1 MGTPGTEVLT
11 LRSELPR
18 KLVHVGMGAFAL
30 LLRWLTPWQAML
42 MAVAALVLN
51 SFFLHAITRGAL
63 LRPEERASRF
73 SRGVVLYPVI
83 LLLTFIVFRSH
94 LELAAGVWALLAV
107 GDGMAT
113 LSGLALRGPRLPW
126 NHKKTWSGLGAFV
139 LFGTAASAWVIR
151 WVQRAGTLTLGGSLV
166 PDGLLTLGGGDVS
179 GRIGDAFLSSGT
191 VDAVGAGPIGAV
203 GAPGSLSF
211 LVIGCLVATTAA
223 ALAESLDTKAD
234 DNILVPVV
242 GGAVL
247 WVATLVDPGL
257 LVATGA
263 ATSDAGGALAA
274 PAGATGFWTAAW
286 LTGAAITVPVAVIAY
301 LVGAVDRGGAV
312 GGVLLAT
319 VLYVYAVWPGLVML
333 GGLMVIGTAVTRLGY
348 VRKEVLGVAEGRGGR
363 RGIGSV
369 VANAG
374 AGVAFAFLAV
384 ATPYSE
390 AFTIAMVAAFATSLF
405 DTTATEVG
413 QAFGRHPVLVTTWR
427 AVPEGTPG
435 GVSLVG
441 TVAGLCG
448 ATVLAGLGWAM
459 GLVAGAGAL
468 AVLFGAFC
476 GSTLESFLGAMM
488 GKGGRS
494 DHHLRN
500 LFNTVVG
507 AGVAWGL
514 VFLLTYLGG
523 PAELP

>member
-1 MGTPGTEVLT
+1 MGPPGTDAIT
-11 LRSELPR
+11 FRSEFPR

-73 SRGVVLYPVI
+73 SRGVVLYPAV
-83 LLLTFIVFRSH
+83 LLLTFIVFRSR

-126 NHKKTWSGLGAFV
+126 NHKKTWSVLGAFV
-139 LFGTAASAWVIR
+139 LFGTAASAWGIR
-151 WVQRAGTLTLGGSLV
+151 WVQRAGTWTLGESLV
-166 PDGLLTLGGGDVS
+166 PDGLLTLGGSDTS
-179 GRIGDAFLSSGT
+179 GRIGDAFLSSGM
-191 VDAVGAGPIGAV
+191 VGTAAAGV
-203 GAPGSLSF
+203 PGSLSF

-257 LVATGA
+257 LVTAGA
-263 ATSDAGGALAA
+263 ATSGAGGALAA
-274 PAGATGFWTAAW
+274 PAGATGSWATAW
-286 LTGAAITVPVAVIAY
+286 LTGAAITLPVTVIAY
-301 LVGAVDRGGAV
+301 LARAVDRGGAV
-312 GGVLLAT
+312 AGVLLAT
-319 VLYVYAVWPGLVML
+319 VLYTYAAWPGLVML
-333 GGLMVIGTAVTRLGY
+333 GGLMVIGTGVTRLGY
-348 VRKEVLGVAEGRGGR
+348 VRKAVLGVAEGRDGR

-413 QAFGRHPVLVTTWR
+413 QAFGRHPVLITTWR

-441 TVAGLCG
+441 TLAGVSG
-448 ATVLAGLGWAM
+448 AMVLAGLGWAM

-468 AVLFGAFC
+468 AVIFGAFC

-514 VFLLTYLGG
+514 VVLLM
-523 PAELP
+523 

>member
-1 MGTPGTEVLT
+1 M
-11 LRSELPR
+11 
-18 KLVHVGMGAFAL
+18 HVGMGAFAL

-42 MAVAALVLN
+42 MAAAALVLN

-73 SRGVVLYPVI
+73 SRGVVLYPAI
-83 LLLTFIVFRSH
+83 LLLTFIVFRSR
-94 LELAAGVWALLAV
+94 LELAAGVWVLLAV
-107 GDGMAT
+107 GDGMAG
-113 LSGLALRGPRLPW
+113 LSGLVLGGPRVPW
-126 NHKKTWSGLGAFV
+126 NRKKTWSGLVAFV

-151 WVQRAGTLTLGGSLV
+151 WVQRAGTWTLGGSLV

-179 GRIGDAFLSSGT
+179 GRIGDAFLSSGA
-191 VDAVGAGPIGAV
+191 VDAVGAGPMGAV

-223 ALAESLDTKAD
+223 ASAESLDTEAD

-247 WVATLVDPGL
+247 WMATLVDPGL
-257 LVATGA
+257 LVA
-263 ATSDAGGALAA
+263 
-274 PAGATGFWTAAW
+274 AGATGSWTVVW
-286 LTGAAITVPVAVIAY
+286 LTGAAITVPVTVIAY
-301 LVGAVDRGGAV
+301 LVRAVDRGGAA

-319 VLYVYAVWPGLVML
+319 VLYAYAAWPGFVML
-333 GGLMVIGTAVTRLGY
+333 GGLMVIGTGVTRLGY
-348 VRKEVLGVAEGRGGR
+348 GRKEVLGVAEGRGGR

-369 VANAG
+369 LANAG

-441 TVAGLCG
+441 TLAGVSG

-459 GLVAGAGAL
+459 GLVAGVGAL
-468 AVLFGAFC
+468 AVIFGAFC
-476 GSTLESFLGAMM
+476 GSTLESLLGAMM

-514 VFLLTYLGG
+514 VVLLTYVEG
-523 PAELP
+523 

>member
-1 MGTPGTEVLT
+1 MGTHRTDAVT
-11 LRSELPR
+11 FRSEFPR

-73 SRGVVLYPVI
+73 SRGVVLYPAV
-83 LLLTFIVFRSH
+83 LLLTFIVFRQR
-94 LELAAGVWALLAV
+94 LELAAGVWMLLAV

-113 LSGLALRGPRLPW
+113 LFGLALRGPRLPW

-151 WVQRAGTLTLGGSLV
+151 WVQRAGTWTLGGSLV
-166 PDGLLTLGGGDVS
+166 PDGLLTLGGSDTS

-191 VDAVGAGPIGAV
+191 VGAAGAIGGVGEGAIGAV
-203 GAPGSLSF
+203 GIPGSLSF
-211 LVIGCLVATTAA
+211 LLIGCLVATTAA
-223 ALAESLDTKAD
+223 ALAESLDTEAD

-257 LVATGA
+257 LVA
-263 ATSDAGGALAA
+263 
-274 PAGATGFWTAAW
+274 AGATGSWTAVW
-286 LTGAAITVPVAVIAY
+286 LTGAAITVPVTVIAY
-301 LVGAVDRGGAV
+301 LVRAVNWGGAV

-319 VLYVYAVWPGLVML
+319 VLYVYAAWPGLVML

-363 RGIGSV
+363 RGIGGV

-468 AVLFGAFC
+468 AVIFGAFC

-514 VFLLTYLGG
+514 MVLLTYLGG
-523 PAELP
+523 PN

>member
-1 MGTPGTEVLT
+1 MGTHRTDAVT
-11 LRSELPR
+11 FRSEFPR

-63 LRPEERASRF
+63 LWPEERASRF
-73 SRGVVLYPVI
+73 SRGVVLYPAV
-83 LLLTFIVFRSH
+83 LLLTFIVFRSR
-94 LELAAGVWALLAV
+94 LELAAGVWTLLAV

-113 LSGLALRGPRLPW
+113 LFGLALRGPRLPW
-126 NHKKTWSGLGAFV
+126 NHKKTWSGLVAFV
-139 LFGTAASAWVIR
+139 LFGTAASVWVIR
-151 WVQRAGTLTLGGSLV
+151 WVQRAGTWTLGGSLV
-166 PDGLLTLGGGDVS
+166 PDGLLTLGGSDAS

-191 VDAVGAGPIGAV
+191 VGTAGAAGAV
-203 GAPGSLSF
+203 GTPGSLSF
-211 LVIGCLVATTAA
+211 LVIGCLVAATAA
-223 ALAESLDTKAD
+223 ALAESLDTEAD

-247 WVATLVDPGL
+247 WMATLVDPGL
-257 LVATGA
+257 LVAAGA
-263 ATSDAGGALAA
+263 ATSGAGGASAA
-274 PAGATGFWTAAW
+274 LAGATGSWTAVW
-286 LTGAAITVPVAVIAY
+286 LTGAAITLPVTVIAY
-301 LVGAVDRGGAV
+301 LVRVVDWGGAV

-319 VLYVYAVWPGLVML
+319 VLYVYAGWPGLVML

-435 GVSLVG
+435 GVSLGG
-441 TVAGLCG
+441 TLAGVSG

-468 AVLFGAFC
+468 AVIFGAFC

-507 AGVAWGL
+507 ASVAWGL
-514 VFLLTYLGG
+514 VFLLTYVEG
-523 PAELP
+523 

>member
-1 MGTPGTEVLT
+1 MGTPGTDVLT

-73 SRGVVLYPVI
+73 SRGVVLYPAI
-83 LLLTFIVFRSH
+83 LLLTFIVFRSR

-191 VDAVGAGPIGAV
+191 IDAV

-234 DNILVPVV
+234 DNILVPLV
-242 GGAVL
+242 GGVVL

-257 LVATGA
+257 LVAAGA
-263 ATSDAGGALAA
+263 ATFDAGGALAA
-274 PAGATGFWTAAW
+274 PAGATGSWTAAW
-286 LTGAAITVPVAVIAY
+286 LTGAAISVPVAVIAY
-301 LVGAVDRGGAV
+301 LARAVDRSGAV
-312 GGVLLAT
+312 MGVLLAT
-319 VLYVYAVWPGLVML
+319 VLYVYAAWPGLVML
-333 GGLMVIGTAVTRLGY
+333 GGLMVTGTAVTRLGHA
-348 VRKEVLGVAEGRGGR
+348 RKEVLGVAEGRDGR

-374 AGVAFAFLAV
+374 AGTAFAFLAV

-390 AFTIAMVAAFATSLF
+390 AFSVAMVAAFATALF

-441 TVAGLCG
+441 TLAGVSGAAGL
-448 ATVLAGLGWAM
+448 AGVGWAM
-459 GLVAGAGAL
+459 GLVAGVGAL
-468 AVLFGAFC
+468 AVIFGAFC
-476 GSTLESFLGAMM
+476 GSTLESLLGAMM

-507 AGVAWGL
+507 AGVTWGL
-514 VFLLTYLGG
+514 VALLTYLEG
-523 PAELP
+523 